1 MTMLS
6 KKNQIISLLILA
18 SSTTGV
24 SCSGVVEIYTD
35 VFEDSPGDN
44 IEKTH
49 YPVHHRNKFD
59 KNDFTDELPEFS
71 SAETNSSTSS
81 NNQGGNDGS
90 GGAGNE
96 GGFGGDTAENN
107 EGYGGET
114 TSTSSSASSS
124 NSSSTVNSASSSSMV
139 SSNSSSV
146 TSSSSSCGGGTAH
159 KWKQQPVI
167 YVSGQSNATGG
178 WWPLAGVYNSQN
190 ILTWDQT
197 DEKWKIAKAELGG
210 EYEFG
215 IGSWAGRL
223 SRKLLDLSIVS
234 SPTIRIKNHG
244 WPGMNLSYF
253 LPNSNEPSKRN
264 PSKNDYAQAKN
275 SWTTSGYEPNVIC
288 WAQGEAAALTSKET
302 YYAGLKSLVD
312 AWQIDYPKL
321 EIIVMVKTAEG
332 ACGVNTNKVREV
344 QEQISK
350 EYSEISLINLDDLT
364 KNATYHDGCHYTLE
378 GYEIMADRI
387 LNKLSSL

>member
-18 SSTTGV
+18 SSTTAV

-35 VFEDSPGDN
+35 VLESAPGDN
-44 IEKTH
+44 IEKTR
-49 YPVHHRNKFD
+49 YPIHHRNKFD

-96 GGFGGDTAENN
+96 GGFGGDTAGNN
-107 EGYGGET
+107 GGYGGEA

-124 NSSSTVNSASSSSMV
+124 NSSSTANSASSSSMV
-139 SSNSSSV
+139 SSSSV
-146 TSSSSSCGGGTAH
+146 ASSSSSCGGGTAH

-178 WWPLAGVYNSQN
+178 WLPLAGVYNSQN

-244 WPGMNLSYF
+244 WPGMNLNYF

-264 PSKNDYAQAKN
+264 PSKNDYTEAKN
-275 SWTTSGYEPNVIC
+275 SWTMSGYEPNVIC
-288 WAQGEAAALTSKET
+288 WAQGEADALTSKEA

-321 EIIVMVKTAEG
+321 EIIVMVKTAAD
-332 ACGVNTNKVREV
+332 ACGANTNKVREV

-364 KNATYHDGCHYTLE
+364 KNVTYHDGCHYTLE

-387 LNKLSSL
+387 LNKLSSP